1 MRKCSDINKSF
12 KLENVILICIKGG
25 NEMGTFAGLLRKKGA
40 GIPDE
45 KKEEFKDRVEKLF
58 QAGGMMEVEQIEL
71 CGKKAVTIQKTSMH
85 EKGMGFCYNYFEEDY
100 WEDAGFDSKRGKVW
114 SQKIGLRYFRR
125 VVVAAYVL
133 ESLYVDGLA
142 VAMVDNDLVM
152 SPMFTGWIN
161 YLFQEHFPQKNND
174 PWVLFETMHDQD
186 YINLESYEWE
196 AFVQDMD
203 GLPGYFD
210 IKAVLSGTAVVEKE
224 VKKEIKSIL
233 GQEESVKEE
242 GKMGFMELMTGLRR
256 SVEGFHKE
264 SEQSEAEQLSLIMGM
279 LRSYYGED
287 KSLRDILEQYKDKYL
302 GKICFFAVLMDTPA
316 YVTKI
321 IAETYDVDFWELW
334 EQVRDVAKRNKLFF
348 KQGIPQEIIPV
359 STMDFLGVSSDD
371 MIPFWGHDKNIRFSQ
386 ELKDWFA
393 DLKSQFE
400 MILESEDMVDNP
412 LYWILDMM
420 EYADENY
427 YHIYTFS
434 DFFKETI
441 EHLND
446 RRFLALWKIYDE
458 MLHDPVMEEAGS
470 VIFMPEETA
479 DEQDVRYYFGSPP
492 RRRLKTTWGF
502 MGRKA
507 ENNKARTTLRRYMAL
522 LGNKGLREKV
532 FGF

>member
-1 MRKCSDINKSF
+1 MGSF
-12 KLENVILICIKGG
+12 
-25 NEMGTFAGLLRKKGA
+25 AWLLRKEGV

-45 KKEEFKDRVEKLF
+45 KKEEFKDRLEKLF
-58 QAGGMMEVEQIEL
+58 QAGGMMEVEEIEL
-71 CGKKAVTIQKTSMH
+71 CGKKAVTIHKASMH
-85 EKGMGFCYNYFEEDY
+85 DYGMGFNYNYFEEDY
-100 WEDAGFDSKRGKVW
+100 WEDAGFDSKRETIW
-114 SQKIGLRYFRR
+114 SEKIGWRYFRR

-133 ESLYVDGLA
+133 ESLYVDGSA
-142 VAMVDNDLVM
+142 VVMLNNDLVM
-152 SPMFTGWIN
+152 SPMYIGWIN

-174 PWVLFETMHDQD
+174 PWTLFETMHDQD
-186 YINLESYEWE
+186 YTNLKSYEWK
-196 AFVQDMD
+196 AFVQDMT
-203 GLPGYFD
+203 GLLGYFD
-210 IKAVLSGTAVVEKE
+210 IKAVLSGTAAVE
-224 VKKEIKSIL
+224 KEIKSIFD
-233 GQEESVKEE
+233 QEESVKED
-242 GKMGFMELMTGLRR
+242 GKIGHVNFMTGLRR
-256 SVEGFHKE
+256 FVEGFHKE
-264 SEQSEAEQLSLIMGM
+264 SEQSEKKQLSLIMGM
-279 LRSYYGED
+279 LRSYYGQD
-287 KSLRDILEQYKDKYL
+287 KSLRDISEQYKDNYL
-302 GKICFFAVLMDTPA
+302 GKICFCAALMDTPA

-334 EQVRDVAKRNKLFF
+334 EQVRDVTKRNKLFF
-348 KQGIPQEIIPV
+348 KQGIPQELIPF

-400 MILESEDMVDNP
+400 KFLESEDMVDNP

-434 DFFKETI
+434 DFFKETM

-479 DEQDVRYYFGSPP
+479 DEQDVRFYFGAPP
-492 RRRLKTTWGF
+492 RRRLKTNWGF
-502 MGRKA
+502 MGREA